1 MVAAHMFNNY
11 VLSFVTD
18 EVIFR
23 SLPPAAPIAYESILG
38 TGFEMLSFEDQFN
51 CGLEVLFAGFKVLK

>member
-1 MVAAHMFNNY
+1 MFNNY
-11 VLSFVTD
+11 ILSSVTD

-23 SLPPAAPIAYESILG
+23 SPDMPAAYESILG
-38 TGFEMLSFEDQFN
+38 TGLEMPSFDDQFN